1 MKYKNF
7 KTKAIVLSIIIL
19 LMSALAFCF
28 LLYANNYNTKN
39 TVKNGALLS
48 SKKNYKFEKL
58 SDETSS
64 SSSSSSSSST
74 SVSSSSSTS
83 SSSSA
88 SASASSSTSSQL
100 PAAGTWKDDFPDID
114 SNGILGIA
122 SEFNIFAKTI
132 QNTNSQSIKGSAA
145 TEELDTSPW
154 NIFGTSGIS
163 YIQKTLD
170 TTSSFE
176 SNAGT
181 LILGDSD
188 SFTYNSQYSQYDF
201 NPAINGFE
209 LTGFTGSLK
218 QDTVGSKYIDFD
230 EEFDRLDSNV
240 AEVASYV
247 RESGHTPVVTA
258 PGWEYNREIDAS
270 NVDITNGN
278 TKFINIT
285 ASDLPQNW
293 GSLTLTGVSDV
304 SNVVFVVDTS
314 GYDSSS
320 DLNYDMSSVSGTDGK
335 NISFIFYNNSASSPS
350 AYTGSITLGFSVS
363 QACSVVAPEATVSL
377 MSTSFSGN
385 VAAKKV
391 ICTYTT
397 QNDDKSSDI
406 DLPSDTS
413 SPGNISISNV
423 PDVDFGQLGINSV
436 DTANGTW
443 SQDLNV
449 SGDEGQALKISVAL
463 SNNFEDEASGETA
476 DQVQWSLVN
485 SEDNEITPFSTSD
498 PPTVSMDYT
507 IQNSNTQES
516 PLKKYYFQI
525 SNLKSVKY
533 SGDYKA
539 TLTWTFTDGP

>member
-7 KTKAIVLSIIIL
+7 KNKAIMLSVTIL
-19 LMSALAFCF
+19 LMSILAFC
-28 LLYANNYNTKN
+28 LVLYVNNYSIKN
-39 TVKNGALLS
+39 AVKSSALLS

-58 SDETSS
+58 SNET
-64 SSSSSSSSST
+64 SSSSSSSST
-74 SVSSSSSTS
+74 SVSSSSSTSSS

-163 YIQKTLD
+163 YIQKTLN

-176 SNAGT
+176 SNADT
-181 LILGDSD
+181 LIFGDSN
-188 SFTYNSQYSQYDF
+188 SFTYASQYSQYDL
-201 NPAINGFE
+201 NPSINGLE
-209 LTGFTGSLK
+209 LTGFTGKLR
-218 QDTVGSKYIDFD
+218 QDIVGSKYIDFD

-240 AEVASYV
+240 PKVASYV
-247 RESGHTPVVTA
+247 KSSGHTPVVTS
-258 PGWEYNREIDAS
+258 PGWEYNRQIDAS

-285 ASDLPQNW
+285 ASDLPTNW

-314 GYDSSS
+314 GDDSSS
-320 DLNYDMSSVSGTDGK
+320 DLNYSMSSVSGSSGK
-335 NISFIFYNNSASSPS
+335 NISFIFYNNSSSPS

-363 QACSVVAPEATVSL
+363 QACSVIAPEATVSL
-377 MSTSFSGN
+377 ANTSFSGN
-385 VAAKKV
+385 VVAKKV
-391 ICTYTT
+391 ISTYTT
-397 QNDDKSSDI
+397 QNDSKASDI

-413 SPGNISISNV
+413 SLGNISVSNI
-423 PDVDFGQLGINSV
+423 PSVDFGQLGINSV
-436 DTANGTW
+436 DIANGNW
-443 SQDLNV
+443 SQNLSI
-449 SGDEGQALKISVAL
+449 SGSKGQELKISVAL
-463 SNNFEDEASGETA
+463 SNNFENETSGQTA
-476 DQVQWSLVN
+476 DQVQWSLVD
-485 SEDNEITPFSTSD
+485 SENNQTIPFSTSD
-498 PPTVSMDYT
+498 PPTASIDYT
-507 IQNSNTQES
+507 IQNDNTQES
-516 PLKKYYFQI
+516 PLKNYYFQI

-533 SGDYKA
+533 SGNYKA